1 MAALGL
7 AELGVVLSRD
17 GGDGGL
23 VRLQGLVKV
32 GREAEAHHAH
42 FSVVRALL
50 WGVGGGVDQLLIG
63 DARVERV
70 QCDPVGVAEFDD
82 HDSPHRDDAREEQP
96 VHHVADAAVVGA
108 VVGPRPWCGP

>member
-23 VRLQGLVKV
+23 VRLQGLVEV

-42 FSVVRALL
+42 LRVVRDLG

-63 DARVERV
+63 DAPCTV
-70 QCDPVGVAEFDD
+70 
-82 HDSPHRDDAREEQP
+82 
-96 VHHVADAAVVGA
+96 
-108 VVGPRPWCGP
+108 RPGRSCRI